1 MGHVVLVLLA
11 FAFAHRDLVH
21 SQQCSAGGNPLLTLQ
36 FANVGADQHIPA
48 QHQAPGPL
56 DPLYHLVHNYLD
68 VVQQNPFPTELL
80 KDVLN
85 EPPTATTSQILR
97 YQAGYVV
104 CVAIAILYFVM
115 VPLIGLG
122 LCCFQKNR
130 HCGGRIKAYRRSLLC
145 QRNLLMICLL
155 LTTLLIL
162 GCVICAFAANQKVK
176 EEVDPGA
183 RDALNTL
190 RTLRNHLNGIPQG
203 LRLTVE
209 QFRVPQRQILGDLN
223 NISWNIGSTIHF
235 LLKEMVYSAMA
246 AVKGRVQDLENSLHH
261 LRTIHRIVQALIQAQ
276 DELAS
281 ALKDQ
286 KDSLTS
292 LLEEPRCTYCMG
304 ALSRAQNLKLGADFQ
319 NVPSVEN
326 VLKNLHG
333 LPQTNFS
340 EMIHKANSSFNAIP
354 QFTVM
359 KMDKVVQELKKDMEK
374 AAQKVQFVADDF
386 PISDQTR
393 PMDDALAKAENISRP
408 FLKEVKHF
416 ERYRWVAGIIA
427 CTIILLIVFCNV
439 LGLSFGTY
447 GLVVRED
454 PSDYESRAEA
464 GAKFLIT
471 GVIFSFLFSW
481 ILILLVAGTFL
492 IGGNI
497 QTLVCKPW
505 ANEDIYRFIDT
516 PGNLPPS
523 MNVSQ
528 YLGLKQNLNLTSA
541 YQQCKN
547 GAGLWEVLQLKE
559 QYSLSEHLSVA
570 KYTREF
576 QERLRDIN
584 LHFEDIVFLNAKGR
598 QDLETFR
605 KSQVDLINYADFTA
619 EMRNPVVRTNVEGLA
634 VDLERLSN
642 VQSDRTLAEQLVEEA
657 LKLRRIQN
665 QMVLPIETLV
675 AQLKESL
682 QFLATMSP
690 SFQAQFN
697 NTESQITFVE
707 AILPLQ
713 TQKILRQE
721 LDCFVRKELG
731 YISQYLNW
739 MRTTLTEDV
748 ASCQPFS
755 TALDNGLVILCNRI
769 VDPWNAFWFSL
780 GGCAFFLLFG
790 MFFALKMM
798 KHFRPIRHKL
808 VSTGSDETFPFHIP
822 RVTSLRL

>member
-1 MGHVVLVLLA
+1 MGHVFLFFLA

-21 SQQCSAGGNPLLTLQ
+21 SQQCSAEGNLLLTLQ
-36 FANVGADQHIPA
+36 FADVGTDQRIPA
-48 QHQAPGPL
+48 QHQPPGPL

-68 VVQQNPFPTELL
+68 VIQQNPFPTELL

-85 EPPTATTSQILR
+85 EPPTATPSQILR
-97 YQAGYVV
+97 YQAGYVI
-104 CVAIAILYFVM
+104 CAAIAVLYFVT
-115 VPLIGLG
+115 VPLVGLS
-122 LCCFQKNR
+122 LCCFQRNR
-130 HCGGRIKAYRRSLLC
+130 HCAGRIKAYRRSLLC
-145 QRNLLMICLL
+145 QRNLLMVCLL

-176 EEVDPGA
+176 EEMDPGA
-183 RDALNTL
+183 RDALHTL
-190 RTLRNHLNGIPQG
+190 RTLKSHLNGIPRG

-223 NISWNIGSTIHF
+223 NISWTIGSTIHF
-235 LLKEMVYSAMA
+235 LLKETVSSAMA
-246 AVKGRVQDLENSLHH
+246 ALKDRVQDLENSLHH
-261 LRTIHRIVQALIQAQ
+261 LHTIHGSVQALIWDQ

-281 ALKDQ
+281 ALKEQ
-286 KDSLTS
+286 KQSLTS
-292 LLEEPRCTYCMG
+292 LLEEPHCTYCMG
-304 ALSRAQNLKLGADFQ
+304 VLSRAQDLKLGADFQ
-319 NVPSVEN
+319 NVPSVEK

-333 LPQTNFS
+333 LPQTDFS
-340 EMIHKANSSFNAIP
+340 EMIHKANNSFNAIP

-359 KMDKVVQELKKDMEK
+359 KMDKFVQELKKDVER

-393 PMDDALAKAENISRP
+393 PMNEALAKAENMSRP
-408 FLKEVKHF
+408 FLKEVKPF
-416 ERYRWVAGIIA
+416 ETYRWIVGTIA

-454 PSDYESRAEA
+454 PSEYESRAEA
-464 GAKFLIT
+464 GAKFLII
-471 GVIFSFLFSW
+471 GVTFSFLFSW
-481 ILILLVAGTFL
+481 ILILLVTVTFL

-505 ANEDIYRFIDT
+505 ANQEILRFIDT

-523 MNVSQ
+523 MNASQ

-547 GAGLWEVLQLKE
+547 GAGLWEVLQLKD

-570 KYTREF
+570 KYTAEF
-576 QERLRDIN
+576 QERLHAIN
-584 LHFEDIVFLNAKGR
+584 FHFEDIVLLNAEGR
-598 QDLETFR
+598 RDLETFR
-605 KSQVDLINYADFTA
+605 KSQVDLVNYADFTA
-619 EMRNPVVRTNVEGLA
+619 ELRNPVVKTNVEGLA

-642 VQSDRTLAEQLVEEA
+642 VQSDRTLAGRLVEEA
-657 LKLRRIQN
+657 QKLRRIQN
-665 QMVLPIETLV
+665 QIVLPMEALV
-675 AQLKESL
+675 AQLKESV
-682 QFLATMSP
+682 QFLTTMSP

-697 NTESQITFVE
+697 NTESQITLVE

-739 MRTTLTEDV
+739 MRTTVRTDFPH
-748 ASCQPFS
+748 SPQMP
-755 TALDNGLVILCNRI
+755 
-769 VDPWNAFWFSL
+769 L
-780 GGCAFFLLFG
+780 GQRCAN
-790 MFFALKMM
+790 
-798 KHFRPIRHKL
+798 H
-808 VSTGSDETFPFHIP
+808 
-822 RVTSLRL
+822 

>member
-1 MGHVVLVLLA
+1 MGPV
-11 FAFAHRDLVH
+11 FYKSNSEGED
-21 SQQCSAGGNPLLTLQ
+21 
-36 FANVGADQHIPA
+36 
-48 QHQAPGPL
+48 
-56 DPLYHLVHNYLD
+56 DPM
-68 VVQQNPFPTELL
+68 
-80 KDVLN
+80 
-85 EPPTATTSQILR
+85 ILR

-104 CVAIAILYFVM
+104 CAAIAVLYFVV
-115 VPLIGLG
+115 VPLVGLS

-145 QRNLLMICLL
+145 QRNLLMVSLL
-155 LTTLLIL
+155 LTTLVLL

-176 EEVDPGA
+176 EEMDPGA

-190 RTLRNHLNGIPQG
+190 RTLRSHLNGIPRG

-209 QFRVPQRQILGDLN
+209 QFRVPERQILGDLN
-223 NISWNIGSTIHF
+223 NISWSIGSTIHF
-235 LLKEMVYSAMA
+235 LLKETVSSAMA
-246 AVKGRVQDLENSLHH
+246 AIKGRVQDLESSLHH
-261 LRTIHRIVQALIQAQ
+261 LHAIHRTVQALIRDQ

-281 ALKDQ
+281 TLQDQ
-286 KDSLTS
+286 KQSLTS

-304 ALSRAQNLKLGADFQ
+304 ALSRAQDLKLGADFQ
-319 NVPSVEN
+319 NVPSVER
-326 VLKNLHG
+326 VLKNLYG

-340 EMIHKANSSFNAIP
+340 EMIQKANSSFNAIP

-359 KMDKVVQELKKDMEK
+359 KMDKVVQELKKDIERV
-374 AAQKVQFVADDF
+374 AQRVRYIEDDF

-393 PMDDALAKAENISRP
+393 PMKEALVKAENVSRP
-408 FLKEVKHF
+408 FLKEVKRF
-416 ERYRWVAGIIA
+416 ETYRWIAGTIA

-447 GLVVRED
+447 GLVVRDD

-471 GVIFSFLFSW
+471 GVTFSFLFSW

-492 IGGNI
+492 MGGNI

-505 ANEDIYRFIDT
+505 ASQEIYTFIDT

-523 MNVSQ
+523 VNVSR

-547 GAGLWEVLQLKE
+547 GAGLWEVLQLKD

-570 KYTREF
+570 KVTSLSLHPWFPPFAKQARSLWDPSEGSQETKAHHQDQPFLLQMRNPVVGINVEGLAVDLERLSNVQSDRILAERLVEEAQELRRIQEQMVLPMETLVYTAEF
-576 QERLRDIN
+576 QERLRAIN
-584 LHFEDIVFLNAKGR
+584 LLFEDIILLSAGGR

-619 EMRNPVVRTNVEGLA
+619 E
-634 VDLERLSN
+634 
-642 VQSDRTLAEQLVEEA
+642 
-657 LKLRRIQN
+657 
-665 QMVLPIETLV
+665 
-675 AQLKESL
+675 
-682 QFLATMSP
+682 
-690 SFQAQFN
+690 AQFN
-697 NTESQITFVE
+697 NTESQITLVE

-713 TQKILRQE
+713 TKKILRQE

-731 YISQYLNW
+731 YISQYLDW
-739 MRTTLTEDV
+739 MRTSLTKDV
-748 ASCQPFS
+748 ASCQPYS
-755 TALDNGLVILCNRI
+755 TALDNGRVILCNRI
-769 VDPWNAFWFSL
+769 MDPWNAFWFSL
-780 GGCAFFLLFG
+780 GGCTFFLLPG
-790 MFFALKMM
+790 MFLALKMM

>member
-1 MGHVVLVLLA
+1 MGHVLLFFLA
-11 FAFAHRDLVH
+11 FAFVHRDLVN
-21 SQQCSAGGNPLLTLQ
+21 SQQCSSEGNHLLALQ
-36 FANVGADQHIPA
+36 FADVGADQRIPA
-48 QHQAPGPL
+48 QHQPPGPL
-56 DPLYHLVHNYLD
+56 DPLYRLVHSYLD

-104 CVAIAILYFVM
+104 CAAIAVLYFVT
-115 VPLIGLG
+115 VPLVGLS

-130 HCGGRIKAYRRSLLC
+130 RCGGRIKAYRRSLLC
-145 QRNLLMICLL
+145 QRNLLMVCLL
-155 LTTLLIL
+155 FTTLIIL

-183 RDALNTL
+183 RDTLNTL
-190 RTLRNHLNGIPQG
+190 RTLRNHLNGIPRG

-209 QFRVPQRQILGDLN
+209 QFKVPQRQILGDLN
-223 NISWNIGSTIHF
+223 SISWNIGSTIHF
-235 LLKEMVYSAMA
+235 LLKETVSSAMA
-246 AVKGRVQDLENSLHH
+246 AIKGRVQDLENSLHH
-261 LRTIHRIVQALIQAQ
+261 LRTVHRTVQALIRDQ

-286 KDSLTS
+286 KRSLTS
-292 LLEEPRCTYCMG
+292 LLEEPRCNYCTG
-304 ALSRAQNLKLGADFQ
+304 ALSRAQDLKLGADFQ
-319 NVPSVEN
+319 NVPSVER

-340 EMIHKANSSFNAIP
+340 QMIHKANSSFNAIP
-354 QFTVM
+354 QFTVL
-359 KMDKVVQELKKDMEK
+359 KMDKVLQELKKDIEG
-374 AAQKVQFVADDF
+374 AAQKIQLVADDF

-393 PMDDALAKAENISRP
+393 PMSEALAKAENVSRP
-408 FLKEVKHF
+408 FLKEVKRF
-416 ERYRWVAGIIA
+416 ETYRWIVGTIA
-427 CTIILLIVFCNV
+427 CTVILLIVFCNV

-447 GLVVRED
+447 GLVVRDD
-454 PSDYESRAEA
+454 PSDYEIRAEA

-471 GVIFSFLFSW
+471 GITFSFLFSW
-481 ILILLVAGTFL
+481 ILIVLVAGTFL

-505 ANEDIYRFIDT
+505 INQEIYRFIDT

-547 GAGLWEVLQLKE
+547 GAGLWEVLQLKD
-559 QYSLSEHLSVA
+559 QYSLSEHLNVA
-570 KYTREF
+570 KYTAEF
-576 QERLRDIN
+576 QERLRAIN
-584 LHFEDIVFLNAKGR
+584 LPFEEIVLLTAEGR

-605 KSQVDLINYADFTA
+605 KSQVDSINYADFTA
-619 EMRNPVVRTNVEGLA
+619 EMRNPLVRTNVEGLA
-634 VDLERLSN
+634 VDLERLRD
-642 VQSDRTLAEQLVEEA
+642 VQSDRTLAERLVEEA
-657 LKLRRIQN
+657 QKLRRIQN
-665 QMVLPIETLV
+665 QVVLPMETLL
-675 AQLKESL
+675 AQLRESV

-697 NTESQITFVE
+697 NTESQIILVE
-707 AILPLQ
+707 AILPSQ
-713 TQKILRQE
+713 TKKILRQE
-721 LDCFVRKELG
+721 LDCFARKELG
-731 YISQYLNW
+731 FISQYLNW
-739 MRTTLTEDV
+739 MRSTLTEDV

-755 TALDNGLVILCNRI
+755 IALDNSRVILCNR
-769 VDPWNAFWFSL
+769 VMDPWNAFWFSL
-780 GGCAFFLLFG
+780 GGCAFFLLPGLFLA
-790 MFFALKMM
+790 FKMM

>member
-1 MGHVVLVLLA
+1 MGHVALFVLALA
-11 FAFAHRDLVH
+11 FALRDLVH
-21 SQQCSAGGNPLLTLQ
+21 SQQCSAEGNLLSVLQ
-36 FANVGADQHIPA
+36 FADVGADQRIPA
-48 QHQAPGPL
+48 QHQLPGPL
-56 DPLYHLVHNYLD
+56 DPLYHLVHSYLD

-80 KDVLN
+80 KDILN

-104 CVAIAILYFVM
+104 CAAIAVLYFVT
-115 VPLIGLG
+115 VPLVGLS

-145 QRNLLMICLL
+145 QRNLLMVCLL
-155 LTTLLIL
+155 FTTLVLL
-162 GCVICAFAANQKVK
+162 GCVICAFTANQKVK
-176 EEVDPGA
+176 EEMDPGA

-190 RTLRNHLNGIPQG
+190 RTLRNHLNGIHRG
-203 LRLTVE
+203 LRLAVE
-209 QFRVPQRQILGDLN
+209 QFKVPQRQILGDLN

-235 LLKEMVYSAMA
+235 LLKETVSSAMA
-246 AVKGRVQDLENSLHH
+246 AIKGRVQDLENSLHH
-261 LRTIHRIVQALIQAQ
+261 LRTIHRTVQALIQDQ
-276 DELAS
+276 DELAPR
-281 ALKDQ
+281 LKDQ
-286 KDSLTS
+286 KQSLTS
-292 LLEEPRCTYCMG
+292 LLEEPRCTYCTG
-304 ALSRAQNLKLGADFQ
+304 VLSRAQDLKLGADFQ
-319 NVPSVEN
+319 NVPSVER
-326 VLKNLHG
+326 VLNNLHG

-359 KMDKVVQELKKDMEK
+359 KMDKVVQELKKDIER
-374 AAQKVQFVADDF
+374 AAQKVQGVADDF

-393 PMDDALAKAENISRP
+393 PMSEALAKAENVSRP
-408 FLKEVKHF
+408 FLKEVKRF
-416 ERYRWVAGIIA
+416 ETYRWITGTIA
-427 CTIILLIVFCNV
+427 CTIVLLIVFCNV

-447 GLVVRED
+447 GLVVRDD

-471 GVIFSFLFSW
+471 GITFSFLFSW
-481 ILILLVAGTFL
+481 ILILLVASTFL

-505 ANEDIYRFIDT
+505 TDQEIYRFIDT

-528 YLGLKQNLNLTSA
+528 YLGLKQNLNFTSA
-541 YQQCKN
+541 YQQCRD
-547 GAGLWEVLQLKE
+547 GAGLWEVLQLKD

-570 KYTREF
+570 KYTAEF
-576 QERLRDIN
+576 EGRLRAVS
-584 LHFEDIVFLNAKGR
+584 LPFEDIVLLSAKGR
-598 QDLETFR
+598 QDLDTFR
-605 KSQVDLINYADFTA
+605 RSQVELVNYADFTA
-619 EMRNPVVRTNVEGLA
+619 EMRHPVVRTNVEGLA

-642 VQSDRTLAEQLVEEA
+642 VQSDRSLAGRLVEEA
-657 LKLRRIQN
+657 RKLRRIQS
-665 QMVLPIETLV
+665 QMVLPMETLV
-675 AQLKESL
+675 AQLKESV

-697 NTESQITFVE
+697 YTDTQITLVE
-707 AILPLQ
+707 AILPSQ
-713 TQKILRQE
+713 TKKILRQE

-755 TALDNGLVILCNRI
+755 TALDNGRVILCNR
-769 VDPWNAFWFSL
+769 VMDPWNAFWFNL
-780 GGCAFFLLFG
+780 GGCAFFLLPG
-790 MFFALKMM
+790 MFLALKMM

>member
-1 MGHVVLVLLA
+1 MGHVALVFLALA
-11 FAFAHRDLVH
+11 FVHRDSVH
-21 SQQCSAGGNPLLTLQ
+21 SQQCSAGGNPLLILQ
-36 FANVGADQHIPA
+36 FASVGADQHIPT

-56 DPLYHLVHNYLD
+56 DPLYHLVHHYLD

-85 EPPTATTSQILR
+85 EPPTATTSEILR

-115 VPLIGLG
+115 VPLVGLS

-130 HCGGRIKAYRRSLLC
+130 HYGGRIKAYRRSLLC

-190 RTLRNHLNGIPQG
+190 RTLRNHLNGIPRG

-209 QFRVPQRQILGDLN
+209 QFRVPRRQILSDLN
-223 NISWNIGSTIHF
+223 SKSPSRLLQILRERFCTNSAFVLLAPVPMGRRVGDAFSPLGISPEVALCLADISWNIGSTIHF

-246 AVKGRVQDLENSLHH
+246 AIKSRVQDLESSLHH
-261 LRTIHRIVQALIQAQ
+261 LHVIHRTVQALIQDQ
-276 DELAS
+276 EELAS
-281 ALKDQ
+281 VLKDQ
-286 KDSLTS
+286 KQSLTS
-292 LLEEPRCTYCMG
+292 LLEDPHCTYCMG

-319 NVPSVEN
+319 KVPSVEK

-333 LPQTNFS
+333 LPRTNFS
-340 EMIHKANSSFNAIP
+340 EMIHKAYSSFNAIP
-354 QFTVM
+354 HFTVM
-359 KMDKVVQELKKDMEK
+359 KMDKVVQELKKDIEK
-374 AAQKVQFVADDF
+374 VAQKVQFVADDF
-386 PISDQTR
+386 PISDHTR
-393 PMDDALAKAENISRP
+393 PMNDALAKAENISRP

-416 ERYRWVAGIIA
+416 ERYRWLAGIIA
-427 CTIILLIVFCNV
+427 CTITLLIVFCNV

-447 GLVVRED
+447 GLVARED
-454 PSDYESRAEA
+454 PSDYEIRAEA

-471 GVIFSFLFSW
+471 GVTFSFLFSW

-505 ANEDIYRFIDT
+505 ASQEIYR
-516 PGNLPPS
+516 
-523 MNVSQ
+523 
-528 YLGLKQNLNLTSA
+528 NLNLMSA

-570 KYTREF
+570 K
-576 QERLRDIN
+576 
-584 LHFEDIVFLNAKGR
+584 
-598 QDLETFR
+598 
-605 KSQVDLINYADFTA
+605 
-619 EMRNPVVRTNVEGLA
+619 
-634 VDLERLSN
+634 
-642 VQSDRTLAEQLVEEA
+642 SDRTLAEQLVEEA

-697 NTESQITFVE
+697 NTESQITSVE

-731 YISQYLNW
+731 YISQYLDW
-739 MRTTLTEDV
+739 MRTTVRT
-748 ASCQPFS
+748 SFPYS
-755 TALDNGLVILCNRI
+755 TQMPLGQQIL
-769 VDPWNAFWFSL
+769 
-780 GGCAFFLLFG
+780 
-790 MFFALKMM
+790 M
-798 KHFRPIRHKL
+798 
-808 VSTGSDETFPFHIP
+808 
-822 RVTSLRL
+822 SLRAMVVSGWAGTVG

>member
-1 MGHVVLVLLA
+1 
-11 FAFAHRDLVH
+11 
-21 SQQCSAGGNPLLTLQ
+21 
-36 FANVGADQHIPA
+36 
-48 QHQAPGPL
+48 
-56 DPLYHLVHNYLD
+56 
-68 VVQQNPFPTELL
+68 
-80 KDVLN
+80 
-85 EPPTATTSQILR
+85 
-97 YQAGYVV
+97 
-104 CVAIAILYFVM
+104 M
-115 VPLIGLG
+115 VPLVGLS
-122 LCCFQKNR
+122 LCCFQKNQ
-130 HCGGRIKAYRRSLLC
+130 HYGGRIKAYRRSLLC

-190 RTLRNHLNGIPQG
+190 RTLRNHLNGIPRG

-209 QFRVPQRQILGDLN
+209 QFRVPQRQILSDLN

-246 AVKGRVQDLENSLHH
+246 AIKSRVQDLESSLHH
-261 LRTIHRIVQALIQAQ
+261 LHVIHRTVQALIQDQ
-276 DELAS
+276 EELAS
-281 ALKDQ
+281 VLKDQ
-286 KDSLTS
+286 KQSLTS
-292 LLEEPRCTYCMG
+292 LLEDPHCTYCMG
-304 ALSRAQNLKLGADFQ
+304 ALSRVQNLKLGADFQ
-319 NVPSVEN
+319 KVPSVEK

-333 LPQTNFS
+333 LPRTNFS
-340 EMIHKANSSFNAIP
+340 EMIHKAYSSFNAIP

-359 KMDKVVQELKKDMEK
+359 KMDKVVQELKKDIEK
-374 AAQKVQFVADDF
+374 VAQKVQFVADDF
-386 PISDQTR
+386 PISDHTR
-393 PMDDALAKAENISRP
+393 PMNDALAKAENISRP

-416 ERYRWVAGIIA
+416 ERYRWLAGIIA
-427 CTIILLIVFCNV
+427 CTITLLIVFCNV

-447 GLVVRED
+447 GLVARED
-454 PSDYESRAEA
+454 PSDYEIRAEA

-471 GVIFSFLFSW
+471 GVTFSFLFSW

-505 ANEDIYRFIDT
+505 ASQEIYRFIDT

-528 YLGLKQNLNLTSA
+528 YLGLKQNLNLMSA

-570 KYTREF
+570 KYTTEF
-576 QERLRDIN
+576 QERLRDVN
-584 LHFEDIVFLNAKGR
+584 LHFEDIVLLNAKGR

-697 NTESQITFVE
+697 NTESQITSVE

-731 YISQYLNW
+731 YISQYLDW

-755 TALDNGLVILCNRI
+755 TALDNGWVILCNRI

-780 GGCAFFLLFG
+780 GGCAFFLLCG

-808 VSTGSDETFPFHIP
+808 VSTGSDETFSFHIP